1 MPPVIALSHVTRRYG
16 AVTAVDDLCLEVA
29 AGEVL
34 GLLGPN
40 GAGKSTTLYMLAGLV
55 HPTSGTISLFGKD
68 LRAHWV
74 EVAGRMGVLVERPV
88 FLDYLPVRKTLAF
101 HSRLARRPVNV
112 DRILDLVGLL
122 HLRDVR
128 AGALSL
134 GQRQRLGLAQAMLT
148 EPELLLLDE
157 PTTGLDVEASQEV
170 LQLLRRLAEEA
181 GVTIVFS
188 SHLLHEVEALCDRVA
203 IINEGRLRACE
214 RVEALLSY
222 DQTQVE
228 VLLEGAESAGRRLV
242 EQSWVREVE
251 VRGPRL
257 TVRLAEPNV
266 PQLVNFLVGM
276 GYPLSGV
283 LPRRRTLRD
292 YFLKVMNR
300 P

>member
-16 AVTAVDDLCLEVA
+16 AVTAVDDLSLEVA
-29 AGEVL
+29 PGEVL

-55 HPTSGTISLFGKD
+55 HPSAGTISLFGKE
-68 LRAHWV
+68 LRRHWI
-74 EVAGRMGVLVERPV
+74 EVAGRMGVMVERPV

-101 HSRLARRPVNV
+101 HARLSRRPLNV

-203 IINEGRLRACE
+203 VMNNGRLSACD
-214 RVEALLSY
+214 RVETLLSY

-242 EQSWVREVE
+242 EQPWVRDVE
-251 VRGPRL
+251 VRGSRLNVRL
-257 TVRLAEPNV
+257 TEPNV
-266 PQLVNFLVGM
+266 PQLVGFLVNA
-276 GYPLSGV
+276 GYPVSGV
-283 LPRRRTLRD
+283 LPKRRTLRE

-300 P
+300 T